1 MLPFWTIRITLR
13 NMQNL
18 SDTIAAI
25 ATAPGKGGVGI
36 VRISGE
42 RAAKIG
48 ETIATVLPPPR
59 YAEYRPLKNI
69 AGETI
74 DHGIVIYF
82 KAPHSYTGEDV
93 FEIQGHGGPVVLN
106 LILQAAVA
114 LGARIAAPG
123 EFTERA
129 FINEKMD
136 LAQAEAVAD
145 LIESTTEQAARAANR
160 SLQGDFSKTIHALL
174 DSLIHIRL
182 YIEAALDFP
191 EEEIDFLS
199 DTQLH
204 QRMQTLQT
212 DMASVMKSVRQGQ
225 LLREGMTVV
234 ILGQPNAGKS
244 SLLNALSGS
253 DTAIVTDIAGTTRDV
268 LQQQIHIDGLPLNI
282 VDTAGLRE
290 TDDVVEVEG
299 VKRAWRAVQ
308 DADRVLL
315 LVDARKGISEA
326 DQKIIAELPEDCDYD
341 VIYNKIDLLQDY
353 PHNEQSRIIPDKH
366 HTAIYLSAAN
376 NDGVDLLAQHLEK
389 SIGYEQN
396 SEGLFTARQRH
407 VDALSIANQHISLA
421 AEQLNASA
429 GELAAE
435 ELRLAQEQLSKITG
449 VFSNDDLLG
458 EIFSSFC
465 IGK

>member
-1 MLPFWTIRITLR
+1 MH
-13 NMQNL
+13 NS

-36 VRISGE
+36 VRLSGEKAAEIGEKISG
-42 RAAKIG
+42 
-48 ETIATVLPPPR
+48 VLPSPR
-59 YAEYRPLKNI
+59 YADYRALKNNQ
-69 AGETI
+69 GETV
-74 DHGIVIYF
+74 DHGIIIYF
-82 KAPHSYTGEDV
+82 KAPNSYTGEDV

-106 LILQAAVA
+106 LILKTAVE

-145 LIESTTEQAARAANR
+145 LIESTTEQAARAASR
-160 SLQGDFSKTIHALL
+160 SLQGEFSKRIQNLL
-174 DSLIHIRL
+174 DSLIHIRM

-199 DTQLH
+199 DSQLH

-212 DMASVMKSVRQGQ
+212 DMISVMKSVRQGQ

-253 DTAIVTDIAGTTRDV
+253 DAAIVTDIAGTTRDV

-290 TDDVVEVEG
+290 TDDVVEAEG
-299 VKRAWRAVQ
+299 VKRAWRAVA

-315 LVDARKGISEA
+315 LVDASKGITEA
-326 DQKIIAELPEDCDYD
+326 DQKIIDELSTKAADCDYD
-341 VIYNKIDLLQDY
+341 IIYNKIDLLENTSDIAY
-353 PHNEQSRIIPDKH
+353 PHIVPDEH
-366 HTAIYLSAAN
+366 HTAIYLSAEN
-376 NDGVDLLAQHLEK
+376 NEGIDLLAQHLEK

-407 VDALSIANQHISLA
+407 VDALNVAEEHIEMSAQQLA
-421 AEQLNASA
+421 VSA

-435 ELRLAQEQLSKITG
+435 ELRFAQEQLSKITG
-449 VFSNDDLLG
+449 AFSSDDLLG

>member
-1 MLPFWTIRITLR
+1 MKPMY
-13 NMQNL
+13 NAQ
-18 SDTIAAI
+18 DTIAAI

-36 VRISGE
+36 VRLSGAKAAEIGKKISG
-42 RAAKIG
+42 
-48 ETIATVLPPPR
+48 VLPKPR
-59 YAEYRPLKNI
+59 YADYRPLSNQK
-69 AGETI
+69 GEVV

-106 LILQAAVA
+106 LILKTAVEF
-114 LGARIAAPG
+114 GARIAAPG

-145 LIESTTEQAARAANR
+145 LIESTTEQAARAASR
-160 SLQGDFSKTIHALL
+160 SLQGDFSKRIQSLL
-174 DSLIHIRL
+174 DSLIHIRM

-199 DTQLH
+199 DQQLH
-204 QRMQTLQT
+204 DRMNTLHN

-253 DTAIVTDIAGTTRDV
+253 DAAIVTDIAGTTRDV

-290 TDDVVEVEG
+290 TEDVVEAEG
-299 VKRAWRAVQ
+299 VKRAWRAVE

-315 LVDARKGISEA
+315 LVDASKGITEA
-326 DQKIIAELPEDCDYD
+326 DKKIIADLPDNCDYD
-341 VIYNKIDLLQDY
+341 IIYNKIDLLDNSADAL
-353 PHNEQSRIIPDKH
+353 PRIIPDEH
-366 HTAIYLSAAN
+366 HTAIYLSAAKN
-376 NDGVDLLAQHLEK
+376 EGVDLLAQHLEK

-407 VDALSIANQHISLA
+407 VDALLIADEHIEMSA
-421 AEQLNASA
+421 GQLKVSA

-449 VFSNDDLLG
+449 AFTSDDLLG

>member
-1 MLPFWTIRITLR
+1 
-13 NMQNL
+13 MQNPQ
-18 SDTIAAI
+18 DTIAAI

-36 VRISGE
+36 VRLSGPLAAEIGEKISG
-42 RAAKIG
+42 
-48 ETIATVLPPPR
+48 VLPKPR
-59 YAEYRPLKNI
+59 YADYRPLANQT
-69 AGETI
+69 GEVL

-93 FEIQGHGGPVVLN
+93 FELQGHGGPVVLN
-106 LILQAAVA
+106 LLLKTAVE

-145 LIESTTEQAARAANR
+145 LIESTTEQAARAATR
-160 SLQGDFSKTIHALL
+160 SLQGDFSKRIQVLL

-199 DTQLH
+199 DQQLH
-204 QRMQTLQT
+204 KRMHKLQA
-212 DMASVMKSVRQGQ
+212 DMASVTKSVRQGQ

-253 DTAIVTDIAGTTRDV
+253 DTAIVTEIAGTTRDV

-290 TDDVVEVEG
+290 TEDVVEAEG

-315 LVDARKGISEA
+315 LVDASKGITAA
-326 DQKIIAELPEDCDYD
+326 DEKIIADLPQDCDYD
-341 VIYNKIDLLQDY
+341 VIYNKIDLLPAY
-353 PHNEQSRIIPDKH
+353 PHTVIPRIVPDEH
-366 HTAIYLSAAN
+366 HTAIHLSAGKN
-376 NDGVDLLAQHLEK
+376 EGVELLAQHLEK

-396 SEGLFTARQRH
+396 NEGIFTARQRH
-407 VDALSIANQHISLA
+407 VDALKIAREHIELSA
-421 AEQLNASA
+421 AQLNVSA

-449 VFSNDDLLG
+449 VFTNDDLLG

>member
-1 MLPFWTIRITLR
+1 
-13 NMQNL
+13 MQNS

-36 VRISGE
+36 VRLSGPLAAAIGEKISG
-42 RAAKIG
+42 
-48 ETIATVLPPPR
+48 VLPSPR
-59 YAEYRPLKNI
+59 YADYRPLGNQ
-69 AGETI
+69 AGEVL

-106 LILQAAVA
+106 LILKTAVE

-145 LIESTTEQAARAANR
+145 LIESTTEQAARAATR
-160 SLQGDFSKTIHALL
+160 SLQGDFSKRIQVLL

-199 DTQLH
+199 DQQLH
-204 QRMQTLQT
+204 KRMHTLQG
-212 DMASVMKSVRQGQ
+212 DMASVTKSVRQGQ

-253 DTAIVTDIAGTTRDV
+253 DAAIVTEIAGTTRDV

-290 TDDVVEVEG
+290 TEDIVEAEG

-315 LVDARKGISEA
+315 LVDASKGITVA
-326 DQKIIAELPEDCDYD
+326 DQKIIAELPKDCDYD
-341 VIYNKIDLLQDY
+341 VIYNKIDLLPAY
-353 PHNEQSRIIPDKH
+353 PHTESPRIEPDEH
-366 HTAIYLSAAN
+366 HTAIYLSAGK
-376 NDGVDLLAQHLEK
+376 NDGVKLLAQHLEQ

-396 SEGLFTARQRH
+396 NEGIFTARQRH
-407 VDALSIANQHISLA
+407 LDALTIANEHIELSA
-421 AEQLNASA
+421 DQLNVSA

-449 VFSNDDLLG
+449 VFTNDDLLG

>member
-1 MLPFWTIRITLR
+1 MTHS
-13 NMQNL
+13 

-36 VRISGE
+36 VRLSGE
-42 RAAKIG
+42 KAAEIG
-48 ETIATVLPPPR
+48 EKIAGILPAPR
-59 YAEYRPLKNI
+59 YADYRPLKNNTD
-69 AGETI
+69 EVI

-82 KAPHSYTGEDV
+82 KAPNSYTGEDV

-106 LILQAAVA
+106 LILKTAVE

-145 LIESTTEQAARAANR
+145 LIESTTEQAARAASR
-160 SLQGDFSKTIHALL
+160 SLQGEFSHRIQSLL
-174 DSLIHIRL
+174 DSLIHIRM

-199 DTQLH
+199 DKQLH
-204 QRMQTLQT
+204 QRMQTLQS
-212 DMASVMKSVRQGQ
+212 DMSSVMKSVRQGQ

-253 DTAIVTDIAGTTRDV
+253 DAAIVTDIAGTTRDV

-282 VDTAGLRE
+282 IDTAGLRE
-290 TDDVVEVEG
+290 TDDVVEAEG
-299 VKRAWRAVQ
+299 VKRAWRAVE

-315 LVDARKGISEA
+315 LVDASKGISEA
-326 DQKIIAELPEDCDYD
+326 DQKIIKDLPPQCDYD
-341 VIYNKIDLLQDY
+341 VVYNKIDLCSQQPRIVEQDDD
-353 PHNEQSRIIPDKH
+353 NR
-366 HTAIYLSAAN
+366 TAIYLSAAN
-376 NDGVDLLAQHLEK
+376 NDGVDLLATHLEK

-407 VDALSIANQHISLA
+407 VDALQIADEHIELSAQQLA
-421 AEQLNASA
+421 ASA

-449 VFSNDDLLG
+449 AFTNDDLLG